1 MMAQYDG
8 NVELTRLLVEHGAK
22 VDAREQNGMT
32 ALTFAIAF
40 GHEVTT
46 GYLLEQGADP
56 NLVLTEEG
64 DTPLSFA
71 VRFPELAQRD
81 DLVRLVVEHGGDV
94 TQAAGNG
101 RSPFSELAGSGRAEL
116 VRWLMVE
123 QGVGTGDSLP
133 VPPLLR
139 AAEEGE
145 VAVVRL
151 LLQHGADANAIDA
164 TGQSALF
171 VAEVQ
176 GAGEISELLRSH
188 GADDSGL
195 RRATSPDGLLVP
207 VRLRPPLGF
216 LEATR
221 CQAPWD
227 LMSTAPWD
235 LYVRTGSRRS
245 GLLTTQ
251 GARVGCDTS
260 RRSRPHQPAL
270 TEGELL
276 WEGRT

>member
-1 MMAQYDG
+1 
-8 NVELTRLLVEHGAK
+8 
-22 VDAREQNGMT
+22 MT

-207 VRLRPPLGF
+207 WAEAGSCATQDPATGIQIREELYAFVLHLASLRLPVVKPPGISCQQPPGISTF
-216 LEATR
+216 G
-221 CQAPWD
+221 QAP
-227 LMSTAPWD
+227 AGA
-235 LYVRTGSRRS
+235 GSS
-245 GLLTTQ
+245 
-251 GARVGCDTS
+251 
-260 RRSRPHQPAL
+260 QPKEPA
-270 TEGELL
+270 
-276 WEGRT
+276 